1 MNYWFSNGGFYDPV
15 GSHNRGRENMRENK
29 KRTKSQIMKRPNRE
43 PTYTKLL
50 PRQNDA
56 YPQNHRITESQIQR
70 KTKEIQTEEGI
81 IETKD
86 ASDNQEQRAN
96 CPI

>member
-1 MNYWFSNGGFYDPV
+1 MIQLGVIIEAERTWEKIK
-15 GSHNRGRENMRENK
+15 RG
-29 KRTKSQIMKRPNRE
+29 
-43 PTYTKLL
+43 
-50 PRQNDA
+50 
-56 YPQNHRITESQIQR
+56 QNHRSRKDKTGNQHTKKTCRDRMWHIQR
-70 KTKEIQTEEGI
+70 KTKELQTRERI

>member
-1 MNYWFSNGGFYDPV
+1 MW
-15 GSHNRGRENMRENK
+15 H
-29 KRTKSQIMKRPNRE
+29 
-43 PTYTKLL
+43 
-50 PRQNDA
+50 
-56 YPQNHRITESQIQR
+56 IQR
-70 KTKEIQTEEGI
+70 KTKELQTRERI

>member
-1 MNYWFSNGGFYDPV
+1 MVDFMIQLGVIIEAERTWEKIKRGQ
-15 GSHNRGRENMRENK
+15 SHRSWKDKTGNQH
-29 KRTKSQIMKRPNRE
+29 T
-43 PTYTKLL
+43 
-50 PRQNDA
+50 QNSCQDRMMHI
-56 YPQNHRITESQIQR
+56 HRITESQIQR